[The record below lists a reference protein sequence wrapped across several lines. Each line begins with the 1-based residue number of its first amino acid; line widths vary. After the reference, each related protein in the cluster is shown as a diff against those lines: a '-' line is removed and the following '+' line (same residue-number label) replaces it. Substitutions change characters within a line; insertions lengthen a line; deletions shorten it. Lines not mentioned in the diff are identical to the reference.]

1 MLRGMGESVLETVD
15 DPVET
20 GDRDG
25 AASTDRSPRWVALA
39 VFLGFLVVT
48 IGLYALPILTR
59 FGSACV
65 GRCVPDTSIYAWSM
79 RWMPYAIG
87 AGADPLYSEIVWA
100 PVGTNLAWVT
110 SVPGPALVMSPVT
123 QLFGPVVSVN
133 VLMLLAP
140 TLAAWAA
147 FLLLREVTGRI
158 WPSIAGAA
166 VFGYSTYI
174 GQHMRSHLN
183 LLLVFFVPLA
193 AYLVVRRVRG
203 RIGPL
208 AFAALLTLTLVGQ
221 FSVSS
226 ELFATMTLFGAIAM
240 AGAVAFAGER
250 RPAIVGTLPLI
261 LLAYALTAI
270 AVSPFL
276 VKALREAPTGSIR
289 PLELNSVDL
298 LSFVLP
304 RRPMLFGGERFAPVT
319 ADFPGKPWD
328 DTGYVGIALLVVAA
342 SFAWT
347 RRRERSTWLVL
358 GFAAVAAVLAL
369 GPVLH
374 VDGEPITTLMP
385 GRVTAALPLIQ
396 HALPERFPVYL
407 FLALA
412 VIAALWLASA
422 PDRRSRSI
430 RYGAVAV
437 AVVLMLPHQV
447 VQIRGRDLV
456 VPAFFREGTFREHI
470 EDGENVLAVPR
481 KLGGDLVWQAEADM
495 AFRLARTYLG
505 PVRPTGLPALPPIL
519 SSGSELPTRGALG
532 TFLEARDVGVVVVE
546 EPADERVVTWL
557 EDVLGVTG
565 VGVDGVLVY
574 QVPSELPD

>member
-1 MLRGMGESVLETVD
+1 MLRGMSEGVLETVA
-15 DPVET
+15 ET
-20 GDRDG
+20 GDRNEETP
-25 AASTDRSPRWVALA
+25 AARSSRWVGFA
-39 VFLGFLVVT
+39 VFLGFLAVT
-48 IGLYALPILTR
+48 IGLYALPVLTR
-59 FGSACV
+59 LGSVCV

-110 SVPGPALVMSPVT
+110 SLPGPAFVMSPVT
-123 QLFGPVVSVN
+123 QLFGPIVSVN
-133 VLMLLAP
+133 VLMVLAP

-147 FLLLREVTGRI
+147 FLLLREVTERI
-158 WPSIAGAA
+158 WPSIVGAA

-203 RIGPL
+203 RIGPI
-208 AFAALLTLTLVGQ
+208 AFVALLTLTLVGQ

-226 ELFATMTLFGAIAM
+226 ELFATMTLFGAIAV
-240 AGAVAFAGER
+240 AGAVAFAGSEL
-250 RPAIVGTLPLI
+250 RPAIVRTLPLI
-261 LLAYALTAI
+261 MLAYALTAL

-276 VKALREAPTGSIR
+276 VKALGDAPTGSIR

-304 RRPMLFGGERFAPVT
+304 RKPMLVGGDRFASVT

-328 DTGYVGIALLVVAA
+328 DTGYLGIGLLVVAA

-369 GPVLH
+369 GPALH
-374 VDGEPITTLMP
+374 VDGEQVTTLMP
-385 GRVTAALPLIQ
+385 GRAIASLPLIQ
-396 HALPERFPVYL
+396 HALPERFPMYL

-412 VIAALWLASA
+412 VITALWLAGA
-422 PDRRSRSI
+422 TDRRSQAV
-430 RYGAVAV
+430 RYGAVAA
-437 AVVLMLPHQV
+437 AVVLMLPQQV
-447 VQIRGRDLV
+447 GQFRASELV
-456 VPAFFREGTFREHI
+456 VPAFFREGTYRGYI
-470 EDGENVLAVPR
+470 EDGENVLAIPR

-505 PVRPTGLPALPPIL
+505 PVRPTGLPGLGPIL
-519 SSGSELPTRGALG
+519 SSGARGLPSRSALRR
-532 TFLEARDVGVVVVE
+532 FLETRDVGVVVVE
-546 EPADERVVTWL
+546 EPADERVVAL
-557 EDVLGVTG
+557 LDDVLGSTG
-565 VGVDGVLVY
+565 VSVDGVLVY
-574 QVPSELPD
+574 PVPSELPE